1 MRAGDLQRLWL
12 PSYTYEVPRS
22 LSAYPLEEIS
32 QRHVVEIKTLPE
44 FNRRRELEP
53 TQLRGDVL
61 LPSGVYVDRA
71 TGRIRSRSRS
81 PVL

>member
-12 PSYTYEVPRS
+12 SSYKYEVPGS

-32 QRHVVEIKTLPE
+32 HRDVVEIKTLPE
-44 FNRRRELEP
+44 FNRREELEP

-71 TGRIRSRSRS
+71 T
-81 PVL
+81 